1 MEVLEWQGFFATVAD
16 DLRTLDSFL
25 QETLQDPVAEV
36 QEVVSHL
43 LRAGGKRLRPA
54 LVFLAAR
61 FGPLTKSLLEVG
73 AAVELIHM
81 ATLAHDDVIDEAEL
95 RRGQPTIHARWNE
108 RIAIL
113 AGDYLFAR
121 AFTLLA
127 GTGDNRLVRLMSSVV
142 QTLCQGEIDQN
153 VALLRG
159 EIPDEKSYLDR
170 IGRKTAS
177 LIAEGCRMGALVSGA
192 GERVAEALWRFG
204 YALGVSFQIID
215 DILDFTGD
223 ALGFGKVPGGD
234 LRSGVITLPVI
245 HALRTS
251 GEAPR
256 LLELIRRGTM
266 TDNDITFV
274 QHVLAAGGSFH
285 YAAQVAEE
293 YIEMAREALRTLP
306 EGQTKDVL
314 YQMADFVLARQV

>member
-1 MEVLEWQGFFATVAD
+1 VDSLEWQGFFATVAD
-16 DLRTLDSFL
+16 DLRSLDAFL

-36 QEVVSHL
+36 REVVTHL

-61 FGPLTKSLLEVG
+61 FGPLTKSLIEVG

-81 ATLAHDDVIDEAEL
+81 ATLAHDDVIDEAPL

-127 GTGDNRLVRLMSSVV
+127 ETGDNRLVGLASSVV
-142 QTLCQGEIDQN
+142 QTLCEGEIDQN
-153 VALLRG
+153 VAILRG
-159 EIPDEKSYLDR
+159 DIPDEKTYIER
-170 IGRKTAS
+170 IGRKTAA

-192 GERVAEALWRFG
+192 GEVVAEALWRFG
-204 YALGVSFQIID
+204 YALGISFQIID

-234 LRSGVITLPVI
+234 LRSGVVTLPVI

-251 GEAPR
+251 AQAPKLR
-256 LLELIRRGTM
+256 RMIAAGALTDDDIR
-266 TDNDITFV
+266 FV
-274 QHVLAAGGSFH
+274 QHTLAASDSFH

-293 YIEMAREALRTLP
+293 YIEMARNALWLLP
-306 EGQTKDVL
+306 EGPARDVL
-314 YQMADFVLARQV
+314 SQMADFVLARQV